1 MNLDSLKDCTQKDL
15 AALAKKRGVAGWHGM
30 RKDQLVRALARLA
43 KVKRDKSKLARRPAA
58 AKATLNGSKSH
69 SGRLNG
75 KKLVSPIANGHKL
88 NGHKSAAAKLKPN
101 PNGHKPTVAKLK
113 ASSHGQQSAAA
124 KRKPSGMKLGAN
136 GHKPAP
142 FKSNGHKP
150 SSASPIVRRQ
160 TAPAAVIK
168 HPASRPAVPRPKSAV
183 VVEKINKANSDRE
196 HLKDLARTNGKI
208 DARRGPHK
216 DRIVLLVRDSY
227 WLHACWEITRNS
239 IQRAKAAMAEHWHT
253 ARPVLRLLE
262 VGDGATTSSAERV
275 ARDIEIHGGVQ
286 NWYIDV
292 NDPPKHYRVSIGYL
306 SPGGKFYSLARS
318 NSITTPS
325 PGSADDLDKNW
336 SEVAENYE
344 KIYALSG
351 GYAEDGASGDLQ
363 ELFEERLRR
372 PMGAPIV
379 ARYGVGAERLLN
391 RQREFLFEVD
401 AEMIVYG
408 QTKTDAY
415 VTIAGEPVKIRPD
428 GTFTV
433 RVNMPDKRQVLP
445 VVASS
450 GDGIEQR
457 TVVLAVERNTK
468 VMEPMIRD
476 GNE

>member
-1 MNLDSLKDCTQKDL
+1 M
-15 AALAKKRGVAGWHGM
+15 AKRKGVAGWHGM

-43 KVKRDKSKLARRPAA
+43 SAKREKSKLARRPAA
-58 AKATLNGSKSH
+58 AKPASNGHKSSAVGAKSASQKSLASKTNGHKVNGHKSLATKTLNVKVKPS
-69 SGRLNG
+69 
-75 KKLVSPIANGHKL
+75 ANGHKTVAGTKSAV
-88 NGHKSAAAKLKPN
+88 NGHKALP
-101 PNGHKPTVAKLK
+101 
-113 ASSHGQQSAAA
+113 SSS
-124 KRKPSGMKLGAN
+124 KPSAN
-136 GHKPAP
+136 GHKPVLFKGDAP
-142 FKSNGHKP
+142 KSNGTPAKP
-150 SSASPIVRRQ
+150 PAKTPVAA
-160 TAPAAVIK
+160 APVVK
-168 HPASRPAVPRPKSAV
+168 HVVAKLPPPKPKNPV
-183 VVEKINKANSDRE
+183 VVEKINKVNTDRE
-196 HLKDLARTNGKI
+196 HLKDLARPGGKL
-208 DARRGPHK
+208 DTRRGPHK

-227 WLHACWEITRNS
+227 WLHVCWEITRSS

-253 ARPVLRLLE
+253 AHPVLRLLE

-292 NDPPKHYRVSIGYL
+292 NDPPKHYRVAIGYL
-306 SPGGKFYSLARS
+306 APGGKFYALAKS

-336 SEVAENYE
+336 TEVAENYE

-351 GYAEDGASGDLQ
+351 GYNEEGAGGDLQ

-401 AEMIVYG
+401 AEMIVFG

-445 VVASS
+445 IVASS

-457 TVVLAVERNTK
+457 TVVLAIERNTK